1 MQPLPDSQPIAGLF
15 VPRLV
20 ARLHREGFDGS
31 LRLHAGGATRVI
43 YFRRGDIASAASN
56 AEEDRLPSLLIRE
69 GRLTG
74 PQVEMAKQKQRPG
87 VSLGKT
93 LIELGFLTPS
103 ELLAGARRQVRQIL
117 SACFALADGTW
128 QTIPGPL
135 GPEVTN
141 LGLPTRRLIFDA
153 LMETGDRSAIVREMG
168 SMESVYRPSEGLAA
182 ALPTLRLDSSME
194 EVARM
199 TDGDATLREVSGRT
213 RLDDFTVSRIV
224 LGLEILGLVELASR
238 PEPVAAP
245 RPASRLIPVEAP
257 PEEPA
262 MAPMPDPARAEEVRD
277 AEPRHEDARAP
288 ERVAS
293 RPEPVIAAAP
303 TAAAFTIEDDEDDR
317 TEEPPAPAAPP
328 QAAPEA
334 SPFGGPSF
342 GAPAEPTAHF
352 GGPTFAAPSDT
363 DAEPPPF
370 PSDELP
376 AFATNG
382 APSPSGWSEDPQTGE
397 RVHAGP
403 IELTFDGPVGPGGAP
418 ATTARRVAIAA
429 VVAVV
434 VLGGA
439 AAFFLRPGGS
449 AAESA
454 PPPGAPQATA
464 PRETVPQASAPAN
477 TVAEASAPAPPPA
490 AAAGE
495 HDGSVATTEPAA
507 ADREKTGEESPTMAG
522 GSPAAEPPA
531 AQPPAATRPPAPPPA
546 GTAPPPAT
554 TPVVARTE
562 PAHSPPAHLEHPAGA
577 VDLSAGQALLDA
589 GDLGGAEAAFEA
601 AIRNAPAGGATLQI
615 LIACDPVNI
624 GKARAATAP
633 GGDLFALPVAVKDR
647 ACHRLLWGMYADA
660 GSARAD
666 IARLPVYFK
675 TAGVNPVPVALE
687 KLRRPR

>member
-1 MQPLPDSQPIAGLF
+1 MMRLPEDDRPAMQPQPDSQPIAGLF

-20 ARLHREGFDGS
+20 ARLHREGFEGS

-56 AEEDRLPSLLIRE
+56 AEDDRLPSILIRE

-117 SACFALADGTW
+117 TACFTLADGSW

-168 SMESVYRPSEGLAA
+168 SMESVYRPAGALAA
-182 ALPTLRLDSSME
+182 ALPALRLDASME

-199 TDGDATLREVSGRT
+199 TDGTATLREVSGRT

-224 LGLEILGLVELASR
+224 LGLEILGLVEQASR

-257 PEEPA
+257 PEVPA
-262 MAPMPDPARAEEVRD
+262 AAPAPDHARDDD
-277 AEPRHEDARAP
+277 APDDAPAP
-288 ERVAS
+288 ERDAA
-293 RPEPVIAAAP
+293 PPAPVFAAAP
-303 TAAAFTIEDDEDDR
+303 ATPIFTIEDDAAD
-317 TEEPPAPAAPP
+317 EPPAEAAPRQDTPAAPP
-328 QAAPEA
+328 
-334 SPFGGPSF
+334 SGGPSF
-342 GAPAEPTAHF
+342 GSSAEPPAPYA
-352 GGPTFAAPSDT
+352 GPTFAAPSDA

-370 PSDELP
+370 PKDELP

-382 APSPSGWSEDPQTGE
+382 APSPSGWSEDPATGE

-418 ATTARRVAIAA
+418 STTARRVAIAA
-429 VVAVV
+429 VVGVI

-449 AAESA
+449 AGGSTPPPSA
-454 PPPGAPQATA
+454 PHASPPQATA
-464 PRETVPQASAPAN
+464 PAETAPESAAAEAVASA
-477 TVAEASAPAPPPA
+477 TPPA
-490 AAAGE
+490 AAEA
-495 HDGSVATTEPAA
+495 HDGSAATTEPSG
-507 ADREKTGEESPTMAG
+507 ADRPATDAGPPTVAG
-522 GSPAAEPPA
+522 APPAAESPA
-531 AQPPAATRPPAPPPA
+531 PGEPPAPSRAGTPPPTTTTVTKPAAARPDPTHVAPPA
-546 GTAPPPAT
+546 G
-554 TPVVARTE
+554 
-562 PAHSPPAHLEHPAGA
+562 S
-577 VDLSAGQALLDA
+577 VDFSSGQTLLDA

-601 AIRNAPAGGATLQI
+601 AIRHAPAGAVTLQL
-615 LIACDPVNI
+615 LIACDPANV

-633 GGDLFALPVAVKDR
+633 AGEIFALPVALKDR
-647 ACHRLLWGMYADA
+647 ACHRLLWGMYEDA
-660 GSARAD
+660 ESARAD
-666 IARLPVYFK
+666 IPRLPVYFK
-675 TAGVNPVPVALE
+675 TAGVNPVPVTLE
-687 KLRRPR
+687 KLRPSR

>member
-1 MQPLPDSQPIAGLF
+1 MMRLPEDDRPAMQPLPDSQPIAGLF

-56 AEEDRLPSLLIRE
+56 ADDDRLPSLLIRE
-69 GRLTG
+69 GRLTA

-117 SACFALADGTW
+117 SACFALADGAW

-168 SMESVYRPSEGLAA
+168 SMESVYRPAEGLAA
-182 ALPTLRLDSSME
+182 TLPTLRLDASME

-199 TDGDATLREVSGRT
+199 TDGHATLREVSGRT
-213 RLDDFTVSRIV
+213 RLDDFTVSRVV

-238 PEPVAAP
+238 PEPVVAP

-257 PEEPA
+257 REEPA
-262 MAPMPDPARAEEVRD
+262 PSPAPDHAREAD
-277 AEPRHEDARAP
+277 AEDDAPAP
-288 ERVAS
+288 EPGAPRMA
-293 RPEPVIAAAP
+293 PVIAAAP
-303 TAAAFTIEDDEDDR
+303 AAPAFTIEDDEAD
-317 TEEPPAPAAPP
+317 EPPASEAPW
-328 QAAPEA
+328 QAAVA
-334 SPFGGPSF
+334 VSPSDRPSF
-342 GAPAEPTAHF
+342 GTPAESPAPH
-352 GGPTFAAPSDT
+352 GGPTFAAPSDA

-376 AFATNG
+376 AFATDG
-382 APSPSGWSEDPQTGE
+382 APSPSGWSEDPATGE

-418 ATTARRVAIAA
+418 ATAARRVAVVA

-439 AAFFLRPGGS
+439 AAFLLRPGGAS
-449 AAESA
+449 GVSA
-454 PPPGAPQATA
+454 PPPSVPHASAPQTTT
-464 PRETVPQASAPAN
+464 PRETAPERPAGEA
-477 TVAEASAPAPPPA
+477 VATATPPA
-490 AAAGE
+490 AAAAP
-495 HDGSVATTEPAA
+495 HDGTDAPAESSATDRPTPDAGPATVAGAPPAVE
-507 ADREKTGEESPTMAG
+507 RPTPG
-522 GSPAAEPPA
+522 EPPA
-531 AQPPAATRPPAPPPA
+531 PARAE
-546 GTAPPPAT
+546 TASPPAT
-554 TPVVARTE
+554 THQVTRPE
-562 PAHSPPAHLEHPAGA
+562 PTPLEHPAGP
-577 VDLSAGQALLDA
+577 VDLSVGQTRLDA

-601 AIRNAPAGGATLQI
+601 AIRHAPAAGVTLQL
-615 LIACDPVNI
+615 LIACDPANI

-633 GGDLFALPVAVKDR
+633 AADLFALPVAVKDR
-647 ACHRLLWGMYADA
+647 ACHRLLWGIYADP

-666 IARLPVYFK
+666 IPHLPVYFK
-675 TAGVNPVPVALE
+675 TAGVNPVPVAIE